1 MLKDVHDRHVQAVTV
16 AAAHKSKN
24 GVLERIVHDGIEL
37 SAEKITAAHAVGAFC
52 RSILP
57 DLADHRALW
66 VFRLDG
72 GRNLVEKRVGKLIG
86 HIEPPTRNARA
97 HPLAQHAVF
106 PADKRAV
113 GRFLFVEIRKLG
125 KTPPAVVF
133 IGPVF
138 KLVPAAVRAV
148 GIVVRAAVSVTAEL
162 VEINAVG
169 AGMVKHAVKDDRHS
183 VSPGLGA
190 KRAQIRLAAE
200 QRVNFF
206 IVGRVVAMVGM
217 GLKNWIEI
225 EHRHAKAFQI
235 GQLLNDAAQIAA
247 EIV

>member
-1 MLKDVHDRHVQAVTV
+1 
-16 AAAHKSKN
+16 
-24 GVLERIVHDGIEL
+24 
-37 SAEKITAAHAVGAFC
+37 
-52 RSILP
+52 
-57 DLADHRALW
+57 
-66 VFRLDG
+66 
-72 GRNLVEKRVGKLIG
+72 
-86 HIEPPTRNARA
+86 
-97 HPLAQHAVF
+97 
-106 PADKRAV
+106 
-113 GRFLFVEIRKLG
+113 
-125 KTPPAVVF
+125 
-133 IGPVF
+133 
-138 KLVPAAVRAV
+138 
-148 GIVVRAAVSVTAEL
+148 
-162 VEINAVG
+162 
-169 AGMVKHAVKDDRHS
+169 MVKHAVKDDRHS